1 MKQNGLRASI
11 LILIFTFGLGFS
23 SPPPAAAGL
32 PTSDRPPAGQ
42 KKEKQSASDQAK
54 AKEKEREKTER
65 SKLFQLNPVFIDVV
79 EYARDKEIPNMTV
92 VKTDL
97 FPLTIGV
104 TLDTILARQPGV
116 DVQRLQE
123 VGTAA
128 DDDSIKIRGLGARRI
143 KVLRNGRPLNTS
155 GAAGGYFIDWTMIP
169 LNNADR
175 IEVIKGVGDPRYGNV
190 LGGVINLVPKKLTPR
205 FSTELQ
211 AALSSYQT
219 TAFNLFHG
227 AKPGAFEYAITGG
240 FTRSDGYLRNGAM
253 RMGNADLHLGYDFAW
268 KGRLTADLNYGNLK
282 KNFAVSNRASKVF
295 GDPLYETS
303 VDSGFPASD
312 GEIMYGGMGANAEP
326 GSWWTKRKWTADL
339 NYEQVIGENGLL
351 SARYWR
357 NSGDRESFNTRSSL
371 NRVFHKTHFDDR
383 SQGISAA
390 FRHFFNGQTLSL
402 GLDYGHLRDDGEK
415 NNPDDF
421 RAPYVFGSYVSTKN
435 LELYAM
441 DEIKLGDGALTLVPG
456 VRYLDYNG
464 LAGPQGKVELIPD
477 IRRRGVAPSLKAI
490 YAYAPASLVYL
501 SVARALRMPAAPE
514 YYWHYDP
521 DDAGVDTSGLPFRE
535 EDGLLIQGGWKTD
548 FDGARVEIAPYYYS
562 IDHYIQFDL
571 INFVSY
577 NIDRAS
583 LYGVEIEVSRSLG
596 RGWSVFANTTFQKS
610 RTAGDP
616 FVSLFIDP
624 ADKAFNEIPGL
635 PRHKANAG
643 LQFRTAKG
651 FSAALFVQ
659 AVSEQKVIYNNNV
672 LYNTDLRLRTQKSY
686 VRADL
691 EGRLPLAGFLD
702 AAVFVRNLLG
712 IRYQERFGFPAAG
725 RNFGLSLKTKF

>member
-1 MKQNGLRASI
+1 MRRDGIRISI
-11 LILIFTFGLGFS
+11 LILMLTLGTVLLL
-23 SPPPAAAGL
+23 PPSAAACP
-32 PTSDRPPAGQ
+32 PTTNRAAAGQ
-42 KKEKQSASDQAK
+42 KKEKPSASDQAK

-79 EYARDKEIPNMTV
+79 EYARDAEIPNMTV
-92 VKTDL
+92 VKTEL

-104 TLDTILARQPGV
+104 SLDTILSRQPGL
-116 DVQRLQE
+116 DVQRIQE

-190 LGGVINLVPKKLTPR
+190 LGGVINLVPKRLTPR
-205 FSTELQ
+205 FRTELQ

-253 RMGNADLHLGYDFAW
+253 RMGNLDLHLGCDFAW
-268 KGRLTADLNYGNLK
+268 KGRLTADLNYVDLK

-339 NYEQVIGENGLL
+339 NYEQALGANGLL

-357 NSGDRESFNTRSSL
+357 NSGDRESFNTRQSL

-383 SQGISAA
+383 SQGFSAGY
-390 FRHFFNGQTLSL
+390 RHFFSGQTLSF
-402 GLDYGHLRDDGEK
+402 GLDFGHLRDDGEK

-421 RAPYVFGSYVSTKN
+421 RAPFVFGSYVSTKN
-435 LELYAM
+435 LEFYAM
-441 DEIKLGDGALTLVPG
+441 DEIKLAGGALTLVPG

-464 LAGPQGKVELIPD
+464 LAGPQGRIELIPD
-477 IRRRGVAPSLKAI
+477 IRRRGVAPSLKAV

-501 SVARALRMPAAPE
+501 SAARALRMPAAPE

-548 FDGARVEIAPYYYS
+548 VGGARVEVAPYYYS

-577 NIDRAS
+577 NIDRAA
-583 LYGVEIEVSRSLG
+583 LYGVEIEVSRALG
-596 RGWSVFANTTFQKS
+596 RGWSVFANYTFQKS
-610 RTAGDP
+610 RTEGDP
-616 FVSLFIDP
+616 FVSQFVDS
-624 ADKAFNEIPGL
+624 ADKTFDEIPGL
-635 PRHKANAG
+635 PRHKTNAG
-643 LQFRTAKG
+643 LQYRTAQG
-651 FSAALFVQ
+651 FSAAIFVQ

-672 LYNTDLRLRTQKSY
+672 LYNTDLRLRTQKGY
-686 VRADL
+686 ARVDL
-691 EGRLPLAGFLD
+691 EGRLPLAGFLE
-702 AAVFVRNLLG
+702 AAVFVRNILDAG
-712 IRYQERFGFPAAG
+712 FQERFGYPAAG
-725 RNFGLSLKTKF
+725 RNFGLSLKSKF